1 MAANYTDGTDA
12 DFTTGNYNIDTGKNL
27 SAAGVRNALHTKE
40 NVANKQVS
48 STNDTADVLD
58 ASSSDDYYPS
68 SKLAGKNFAALRSG
82 KQDKIAA
89 GTANDIVAY
98 SGTEGT
104 FNTLTRTTTLETNTI
119 SASDE
124 KIPTEKAVADA
135 LSGKASS
142 SDLAAKQDKIEAGTA
157 NDILTKTAAAGTL
170 STLTKKTS
178 IRAEADAEDTCIPT
192 EKAVAT
198 ALNNKEN
205 TSNKVTAITVTSIED
220 TAKYPT
226 VGAVTAWATTELMD
240 ILLPVGTIIAMH
252 NKTYYNT
259 ANAAFKTKWKVC
271 DGTSGT
277 PNLTNLFLRGMSDGG
292 TDAVG
297 GDSVTLTSSH
307 LPSHT
312 HTVSVTEPN
321 SGKGHR
327 HPAMQQH
334 YSGQGNPCLAGG
346 ADTTPHDNDW
356 WYSTGYA
363 KADLVISVTGGG
375 GSPQTAVSI
384 VPKYYAVIYI
394 MKVA

>member
-1 MAANYTDGTDA
+1 MASNYTDTTDA
-12 DFTTGNYNIDTGKNL
+12 DFTTGDYNIDTGKNL
-27 SAAGVRNALHTKE
+27 SAAGMRNALHTKE

-48 STNDTADVLD
+48 STNDMADVLD

-89 GTANDIVAY
+89 GTANDIAAY

-104 FNTLTRTTTLETNTI
+104 FNTLTRTTTLETNTT

-226 VGAVTAWATTELMD
+226 VGAVTAWATASLMD
-240 ILLPVGTIIAMH
+240 ILLPTGTIIAMR
-252 NKTYYNT
+252 NTTYYNS
-259 ANAAFKTKWKVC
+259 ASAEFKAKWKIC
-271 DGTSGT
+271 DGNNGT
-277 PNLTNLFLRGMSDGG
+277 PNLRNLFLRGMEEGG
-292 TDAVG
+292 TLAEGSDTVE
-297 GDSVTLTSSH
+297 LTKEN
-307 LPSHT
+307 LPKHAHTITDPGHT
-312 HTVSVTEPN
+312 HRIEGSGSHENQRYLYESGNSTSNGVEYAITNSATTDISVNDTF
-321 SGKGHR
+321 S
-327 HPAMQQH
+327 
-334 YSGQGNPCLAGG
+334 SGQ
-346 ADTTPHDNDW
+346 TE
-356 WYSTGYA
+356 YA
-363 KADLVISVTGGG
+363 KAF
-375 GSPQTAVSI
+375 SI
-384 VPKYYAVIYI
+384 VPKYFAVIYV
-394 MKVA
+394 MKVN